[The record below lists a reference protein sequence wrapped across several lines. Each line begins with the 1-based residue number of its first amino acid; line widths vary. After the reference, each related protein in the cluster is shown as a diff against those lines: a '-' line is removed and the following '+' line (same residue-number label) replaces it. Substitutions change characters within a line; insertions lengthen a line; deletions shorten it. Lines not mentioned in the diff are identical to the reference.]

1 MKSSAA
7 KEATRFFSI
16 SPTKSNQKIDILEF
30 QYRYENEMFS
40 TYSNDSP
47 HQLLAFKSGSRCM
60 NEKPPL
66 RKPALRAVSG
76 TKLYSVVKLILVIP
90 ASS

>member
-1 MKSSAA
+1 MKSPAA
-7 KEATRFFSI
+7 KEAALFFSI
-16 SPTKSNQKIDILEF
+16 SPTKSNQDIDLLEC
-30 QYRYENEMFS
+30 QHRHGNEIIS

-47 HQLLAFKSGSRCM
+47 HQLLAFKSGSRCI
-60 NEKPPL
+60 NEKSPL